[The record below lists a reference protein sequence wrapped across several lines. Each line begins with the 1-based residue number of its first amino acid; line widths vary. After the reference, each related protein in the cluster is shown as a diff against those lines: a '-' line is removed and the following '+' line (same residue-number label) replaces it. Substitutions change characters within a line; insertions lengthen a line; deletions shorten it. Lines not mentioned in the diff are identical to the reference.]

1 MSKITVKSN
10 GGFPKL
16 EKFFDNVSDA
26 IQRIKLD
33 KYGKM
38 GVEALRAATPK
49 DSGLTAESW
58 YYVIEHDD
66 IGGTFTINWYNN
78 NIVDGWCNVAVL
90 LQYGHATNNGGYVQG
105 HDYINPA
112 LKPVFDKIAQDA
124 WKEVTNS

>member
-1 MSKITVKSN
+1 MSKITINSN
-10 GGFPKL
+10 GSFSKL
-16 EKFFDNVSDA
+16 ERFFDNISDI
-26 IQRIKLD
+26 IQKINLD

-38 GVEALRAATPK
+38 GVDALKAATPK

-58 YYVIEHDD
+58 YYVIEHDN
-66 IGGTFTINWYNN
+66 INSTFTINWYNSN
-78 NIVDGWCNVAVL
+78 VIDGWCNIAVL

-124 WKEVTNS
+124 WKEVKNS